1 MKIVWKYFA
10 GSLLA
15 LLGFGSCRQIGL
27 FRAEYGQPHA
37 NFKLIGDVKDTA
49 GKPVEGI
56 RVVANPTEN
65 EEEAWYNDTTYTDA
79 RGHFE
84 VEQLR
89 YSWPDSFAKGH
100 VKFEDVD
107 GEQNGSYRTKVLKA
121 TDIQITETE
130 KGDGRWYHG
139 AFTITAD
146 ATLEKDE

>member
-37 NFKLIGDVKDTA
+37 NFKLIGDVKDAA

-84 VEQLR
+84 VEQPTVDTGNTVTAAECTSAMLMA
-89 YSWPDSFAKGH
+89 SSSSATWTGCKH
-100 VKFEDVD
+100 VCWRRRGLSGASGGTS
-107 GEQNGSYRTKVLKA
+107 GE
-121 TDIQITETE
+121 
-130 KGDGRWYHG
+130 
-139 AFTITAD
+139 
-146 ATLEKDE
+146 